1 MKLRI
6 HLPALA
12 LVAGCSLLFSIAQQ
26 PSFSGTNRF
35 DSLRKAIEAHPRDTN
50 KVMLLNQLSFEYNS
64 VSPYDGIRYAMQ
76 AQVLAEE
83 LNYKPGLARA
93 NSTLGANYFSLAD
106 YPNAYKYW
114 LAALSINEEVGNKNG
129 IANHLHNIGLVF
141 FSQKQYDKALEY
153 YEKALAV
160 SKEIGNKKFAS
171 NSYTAMG
178 NVHMQQKDLTRAL
191 EYHFKAMAMDE
202 DGGGPKA
209 VSTDMLNIAE
219 VYFEQRDFA
228 RAGDMASKALEIK
241 KSVSDKMGMAKAYN
255 LGAKILLQG
264 TDTVM
269 GATRVQAALSMLD
282 SAVALSRDI
291 GFLENL
297 QQSYEM
303 LSAVEESRGN
313 YKEALSN
320 LRKYQVIRDSVY
332 SESRRN
338 QIVNLEKKSE
348 LERQLRESERMERE
362 KDRRKYLQIFGI
374 SLFIISAIVALL
386 IMYRIR
392 VRPSVLKIISSAA
405 LIVLFDFIQLLLHQP
420 IGKITHHDLLYTF
433 LLSLA
438 LGAIIIPVHHK
449 VEHWVKKKLE
459 ERTKPA
465 TPPPAS
471 QT

>member
-1 MKLRI
+1 
-6 HLPALA
+6 
-12 LVAGCSLLFSIAQQ
+12 
-26 PSFSGTNRF
+26 
-35 DSLRKAIEAHPRDTN
+35 
-50 KVMLLNQLSFEYNS
+50 
-64 VSPYDGIRYAMQ
+64 
-76 AQVLAEE
+76 
-83 LNYKPGLARA
+83 
-93 NSTLGANYFSLAD
+93 
-106 YPNAYKYW
+106 
-114 LAALSINEEVGNKNG
+114 
-129 IANHLHNIGLVF
+129 
-141 FSQKQYDKALEY
+141 
-153 YEKALAV
+153 
-160 SKEIGNKKFAS
+160 
-171 NSYTAMG
+171 
-178 NVHMQQKDLTRAL
+178 
-191 EYHFKAMAMDE
+191 
-202 DGGGPKA
+202 
-209 VSTDMLNIAE
+209 
-219 VYFEQRDFA
+219 
-228 RAGDMASKALEIK
+228 
-241 KSVSDKMGMAKAYN
+241 
-255 LGAKILLQG
+255 
-264 TDTVM
+264 
-269 GATRVQAALSMLD
+269 MLD

-459 ERTKPA
+459 ERTTPA
-465 TPPPAS
+465 IPPPAS